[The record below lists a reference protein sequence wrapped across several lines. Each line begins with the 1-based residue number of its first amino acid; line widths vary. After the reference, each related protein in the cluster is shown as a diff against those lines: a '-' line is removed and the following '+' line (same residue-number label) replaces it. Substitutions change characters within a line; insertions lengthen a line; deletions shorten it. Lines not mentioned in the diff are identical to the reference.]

1 MFERKQVISD
11 CDVIKYFQEKWSN
24 LSRLT
29 KDSVNRKFED
39 RFRRWESQLGFIQND
54 FVVKKVWELKQNNK
68 TKHFWLISGF
78 R

>member
-29 KDSVNRKFED
+29 KDSVNRKYGD
-39 RFRRWESQLGFIQND
+39 CFRRWESQLGFIQND
-54 FVVKKVWELKQNNK
+54 FVVKKSVGIK
-68 TKHFWLISGF
+68 TEQQDKTFLVN
-78 R
+78 